1 MPLTGGNLEGAK
13 LDATLFFP
21 AQIKQAFT
29 RWRTGSALIDDRDV
43 QVVQGTN
50 AGQPPVRLYFDPNSG
65 LLVRVVRY
73 SETPI
78 GRVPT
83 QIDYSDYRDVAGV
96 KMPFRWTVTWT
107 DNQTFIELS
116 EVRPNVPIDAS
127 RFAQPAR

>member
-29 RWRTGSALIDDRDV
+29 QWRTGSTTINDREV

-50 AGQPPVRLYFDPNSG
+50 AGQPPVKLYFDQNSG

-73 SETPI
+73 SESPI

-107 DNQTFIELS
+107 DNQAFIELS
-116 EVRPNVPIDAS
+116 EVRPNVPVDAA
-127 RFAQPAR
+127 RFARPAQ